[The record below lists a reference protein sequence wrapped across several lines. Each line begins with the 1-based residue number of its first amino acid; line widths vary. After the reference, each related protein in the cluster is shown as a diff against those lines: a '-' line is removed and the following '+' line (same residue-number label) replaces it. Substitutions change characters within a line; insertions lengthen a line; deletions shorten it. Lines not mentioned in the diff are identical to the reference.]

1 MKCFLGSCRDSAP
14 FSQDINFRV
23 YKLEFQNRSM
33 SSHSVLKAIG
43 LWSVYTKS
51 KKIQKI
57 GYESDTLRG
66 QCSPD
71 VCLYNTTMT

>member
-1 MKCFLGSCRDSAP
+1 M
-14 FSQDINFRV
+14 V
-23 YKLEFQNRSM
+23 
-33 SSHSVLKAIG
+33 
-43 LWSVYTKS
+43 SVYQIQ
-51 KKIQKI
+51 KIQKI